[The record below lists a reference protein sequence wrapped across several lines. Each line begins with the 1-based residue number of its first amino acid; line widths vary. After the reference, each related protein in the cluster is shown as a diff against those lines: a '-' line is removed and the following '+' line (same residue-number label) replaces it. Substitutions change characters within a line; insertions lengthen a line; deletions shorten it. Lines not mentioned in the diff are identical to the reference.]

1 MKILFKALNYAEE
14 RKFKSIFNQGLSR
27 FGLILIQLGYPKN
40 AQNII
45 QAITTDVLTYCDLQ
59 DQGYCLYLASLAII
73 SGDEEWRTNS
83 EVIRYL
89 NDASECTFLF
99 YQAIKR
105 LILQWK
111 SLNVYS
117 LWLMC
122 TTKLEMKKWHL
133 KLQSDVV

>member
-45 QAITTDVLTYCDLQ
+45 QSITTDVLTYCELQ

-73 SGDEEWRTNS
+73 SGDEDWRTNS

-89 NDASECTFLF
+89 NDASECIFCLT
-99 YQAIKR
+99 R
-105 LILQWK
+105 L
-111 SLNVYS
+111 
-117 LWLMC
+117 
-122 TTKLEMKKWHL
+122 
-133 KLQSDVV
+133 